1 MGAGAVFCSRE
12 VGRAL
17 HLQLLSI
24 AAPSFNGKDE
34 SLSGHAMQVD
44 SRRQVTPLE
53 VREWAPATVLL
64 TETKAGDAC
73 VVMGADELPDVN
85 GVAAMLVTLEDY
97 YAPDA
102 LNVAYQYVSQF
113 PNFKKSALTTDE
125 YPAEFDLL
133 RCETGRQIQQGR
145 SCLGTPTAT
154 SSTPKLPPRLTIRRR
169 WCFPAHMV
177 LRQ

>member
-85 GVAAMLVTLEDY
+85 GVAAMLVTPEDY

-102 LNVAYQYVSQF
+102 LNVAYQDVSQF
-113 PNFKKSALTTDE
+113 PNFKKIRADHGRVPSA
-125 YPAEFDLL
+125 L

-154 SSTPKLPPRLTIRRR
+154 SSTPKLPPRLTVRRR